1 MEWLGGI
8 VVGVLGTLI
17 ATWLLRFLNRFVPT
31 PKQSSLA
38 IENLFQAKTPVSE
51 DRFCFV
57 LCWLENDCDGDNASI
72 VAQAFSNIQG
82 VTLVRSARIV
92 KASGAA
98 DDWRPAMQ
106 RNARNVLERWQA
118 DLAVVGLV
126 KESGKALSLWFV
138 PRSGDGTL
146 ARGDQPYELAKA
158 TLGPDFH
165 EDLRAQITALA
176 LAAVAPLAKSETRGR
191 VLKEGLT
198 EATEKLA
205 ALIGGPTIDQPER
218 RIALQ
223 WTLGVAL
230 QTLGERERGTARL
243 EQAVATFRAALEEY
257 TRERVPLQ
265 WAAMQT
271 HLGTALQ
278 TLGERERGPERLEQ
292 AIKAHRAALEEYT
305 RERAPLQWAA
315 TQNNLGITLGIL
327 GERERGTTRL
337 EQAVEAF
344 HSALEVLSRERVPLE
359 WAATQNN
366 LGNALLALG
375 ERESRPARFEQA
387 VEAYRAALLEYTRER
402 VPLDWAGT
410 QNNLG
415 NALRTLGG
423 RERLEQA
430 VKAHRAALEE
440 WTRERVPLQWAATQ
454 HNLGNALAILG
465 ERERSTAYLEL
476 AIKAYRVALEERT
489 RERVPIERTHPR
501 ARSDRVGHDAAQ
513 PRQRPSRPRRAGA
526 RHDSPGTGRGGLPR
540 SARCLRFRRTTR
552 APRLRAGKYS
562 PRS

>member
-17 ATWLLRFLNRFVPT
+17 ATWLLGVLNRFVPS
-31 PKQSSLA
+31 PGQSFLA
-38 IENLFQAKTPVSE
+38 IENLLRAKTRPSE

-57 LCWLENDCDGDNASI
+57 LCWLENDSNGSNTDS
-72 VAQAFSNIQG
+72 VAQAFTNVEGI
-82 VTLVRSARIV
+82 TLVRSARVV

-98 DDWRPAMQ
+98 DDWRPPMQ
-106 RNARNVLERWQA
+106 RNARKVLERWQA

-126 KESGKALSLWFV
+126 KKSGKALSLWFV
-138 PRSGDGTL
+138 PRAGDGTL

-165 EDLRAQITALA
+165 EDLRAQLTALA

-205 ALIGGPTIDQPER
+205 ALIGGPTIDKPER
-218 RIALQ
+218 RAALQ
-223 WTLGVAL
+223 WVLGNAL

-243 EQAVATFRAALEEY
+243 EQAVATFRTALEELS
-257 TRERVPLQ
+257 RERVPLQ
-265 WAAMQT
+265 WAAIQT

-430 VKAHRAALEE
+430 VKAHRGRLRNGPE
-440 WTRERVPLQWAATQ
+440 
-454 HNLGNALAILG
+454 NACRSSG
-465 ERERSTAYLEL
+465 PRRSTTSATPLRFW
-476 AIKAYRVALEERT
+476 ANGSAVRHT
-489 RERVPIERTHPR
+489 WNW
-501 ARSDRVGHDAAQ
+501 
-513 PRQRPSRPRRAGA
+513 PSRPTA
-526 RHDSPGTGRGGLPR
+526 
-540 SARCLRFRRTTR
+540 
-552 APRLRAGKYS
+552 
-562 PRS
+562 